1 MLKKNITFRS
11 LINPLIRSISC
22 WPNLGVSEA
31 ILRAVVCDTDFKK
44 YDSQSDQAHRK
55 SLSTGLKKK
64 IGILK

>member
-1 MLKKNITFRS
+1 MFKKRYVTFKS

-22 WPNLGVSEA
+22 WPNFGVSEA

-55 SLSTGLKKK
+55 SLSAGLK
-64 IGILK
+64 